1 MSRTLLILAPYGLTM
16 NVRDL
21 DLRCKSKKLIVL
33 KMRWECGGLL
43 GTNLGVRICV
53 NITAS
58 SLFPHQKMTGT
69 TEMRYML
76 CEITTEFYFRSF
88 VLMLILHFVAALI
101 FCAPLSTV
109 LTSVTANCR

>member
-1 MSRTLLILAPYGLTM
+1 MS
-16 NVRDL
+16 VRDL

-69 TEMRYML
+69 IEMRYMP
-76 CEITTEFYFRSF
+76 CEMTTEFYF
-88 VLMLILHFVAALI
+88 
-101 FCAPLSTV
+101 
-109 LTSVTANCR
+109 